1 MTSRL
6 GLMSNPKPQSFA
18 ALCLAAIGVVFGDIG
33 TSPLYT
39 LKEVFAEHSHI
50 ALNEANILG
59 AVSTIFWALLFV
71 VTLKYVVLVL
81 RADNR
86 GEGGIMAL
94 LAMALS
100 TAAKDSRRKTWLLA
114 LGTFGAALFYGDSI
128 ITPAITTLSAV
139 EGLELVTPALKE
151 YVLPI
156 SVVILIGLF
165 LMQKKGTEK
174 MGRWFGPV
182 IVLWFVVLAVVG
194 LVQIVQTPKILA
206 ALNPW
211 YAFNFLAGRGWAV
224 LLPLGAIVLAL
235 TGAEALYADM
245 GHFGR
250 KAIQMSWVSLVWP
263 GLIINYLG
271 QGALLLNNPEA
282 VVNPFYF
289 SFPSLLLIPAVVLST
304 MVSVIASQ
312 AVISGAYSVTQQA
325 IHLGMLP
332 RMHVVHTSNSTA
344 GQIYMP
350 SVNWMLLAAVLTVC
364 ISFGSSS
371 ALASAYGIAVTL
383 AMAIDT
389 LLTFFVVYYKWRYA
403 LWMALGATAFFFSFD
418 AMLVAACAIKIPDG
432 GWFPLVLGT
441 SLFALMWTW
450 KEGRELLMHQ
460 IREGDPNLLDFVRTL
475 SNSDIP
481 KAPRTAVFLVSNPTT
496 VPQALLHNIKHN
508 LTLHE
513 KNLVV
518 TVKFTDEPIVDI
530 DQRLRVYEL
539 GNNFWQI
546 AIYFGFSEQ
555 PDVPKALE
563 LCNQQ
568 GLAFDLYTS
577 SFFISR
583 ETVVPSPG
591 KGMAAWRES
600 LFAALSRNAGS
611 VVGYFGLPPTHVI
624 ELGTR
629 VHI

>member
-1 MTSRL
+1 
-6 GLMSNPKPQSFA
+6 MSNHNQQSFA
-18 ALCLAAIGVVFGDIG
+18 GLCLAAIGVVFGDIG

-39 LKEVFAEHSHI
+39 LKEVFAAHNQI
-50 ALNEANILG
+50 ALTDTNILG
-59 AVSTIFWALLFV
+59 AVSTIFWALMLV
-71 VTLKYVVLVL
+71 VTLKYVILVL

-100 TAAKDSRRKTWLLA
+100 TAAKGSSKKTWLLA

-156 SVVILIGLF
+156 SVVILVGLF
-165 LMQKKGTEK
+165 LVQKKGTEK
-174 MGRWFGPV
+174 MGRWFGPI
-182 IVLWFVVLAVVG
+182 IVVWFAVLAIVG
-194 LVQIVQTPKILA
+194 ISQIIRAPEILVAI
-206 ALNPW
+206 NPY
-211 YAFNFLAGRGWAV
+211 YAMHFLAERGLGV

-250 KAIQMSWVSLVWP
+250 KAIQTSWISLVWP
-263 GLIINYLG
+263 GLILNYLG
-271 QGALLLNNPEA
+271 QGALLLNDPTA
-282 VVNPFYF
+282 VTNPFYF
-289 SFPSLLLIPAVVLST
+289 SFPPVLLIPAVVLST

-332 RMHVVHTSNSTA
+332 RMHIVHTSSNTA

-350 SVNWMLLAAVLTVC
+350 AVNWMLLAAVLTVC

-371 ALASAYGIAVTL
+371 ALASAYGIAVTA
-383 AMAIDT
+383 AMGIDT
-389 LLTFFVVYYKWRYA
+389 LLTFFVVRFKWRYP
-403 LWMALGATAFFFSFD
+403 LWIALGATVFFFSLD
-418 AMLVAACAIKIPDG
+418 AMLIAACSIKIPDG
-432 GWFPLVLGT
+432 GWFPLVLGL
-441 SLFALMWTW
+441 SLFTMMWTW

-460 IREGDPNLLDFVRTL
+460 IREGDPNLLDFVRSL
-475 SNSDIP
+475 SSSEIP

-518 TVKFTDEPIVDI
+518 TVKFTDEPVVDI
-530 DQRLRVYEL
+530 DQRIQVFEL

-546 AIYFGFSEQ
+546 AIYFGFTEQ
-555 PDVPKALE
+555 PDVPAALA
-563 LCNQQ
+563 LCNQH
-568 GLAFDLYTS
+568 GVKFELYTA

-591 KGMAAWRES
+591 KGMSAWRES

>member
-1 MTSRL
+1 MSSQTDQRL
-6 GLMSNPKPQSFA
+6 A
-18 ALCLAAIGVVFGDIG
+18 TLCLAAIGVVFGDIG

-39 LKEVFAEHSHI
+39 LKEVFSEHNQI
-50 ALNEANILG
+50 LVTEANVLG
-59 AVSTIFWALLFV
+59 AVSTIFWALLLV

-100 TAAKDSRRKTWLLA
+100 TASKDSRRKTWLLA

-139 EGLELVTPALKE
+139 EGLELVAPAMEE
-151 YVLPI
+151 YVLPV
-156 SVVILIGLF
+156 SLSILVGLF
-165 LMQKKGTEK
+165 LAQRRGTEK
-174 MGRWFGPV
+174 IGRLFGPV
-182 IVLWFVVLAVVG
+182 IAVWFVVLGIVG
-194 LVQIVQTPKILA
+194 ISQIVRAPQILA
-206 ALNPW
+206 ALNPVH
-211 YAFNFLAGRGWAV
+211 AIEFLADRGIAV
-224 LLPLGAIVLAL
+224 FLPLGAIVLAL

-250 KAIQMSWVSLVWP
+250 KAIQISWMSLVWP
-263 GLIINYLG
+263 GLTLNYLG
-271 QGALLLNNPEA
+271 QGALLLTQPET
-282 VVNPFYF
+282 VTNPFYL

-304 MVSVIASQ
+304 AVSVIASQ

-332 RMHVVHTSNSTA
+332 RMHIVHTSSNQA
-344 GQIYMP
+344 GQIYIP
-350 SVNWMLLAAVLTVC
+350 AVNWILLIAVLTVC
-364 ISFGSSS
+364 VSFGSSS
-371 ALASAYGIAVTL
+371 ALASAYGIAVTA
-383 AMAIDT
+383 AMMIDT
-389 LLTFFVVYYKWRYA
+389 LLTFFVVRYKWRYP
-403 LWMALGATAFFFSFD
+403 LWIAASATVFFLVID
-418 AMLVAACAIKIPDG
+418 AMLVIACSFKIPDG
-432 GWFPLVLGT
+432 GWFPLLLGM
-441 SLFALMWTW
+441 SLFTTMWTW
-450 KEGRELLMHQ
+450 KEGRDLLMLH

-475 SNSDIP
+475 NNNPIP

-518 TVKFTDEPIVDI
+518 TVKFTDEPSVDI
-530 DQRLRVYEL
+530 EHRLRVHEL
-539 GNNFWQI
+539 GNGFWQI

-568 GLAFDLYTS
+568 GLKFDLYTA

-611 VVGYFGLPPTHVI
+611 VVGYFAIPPTHVI